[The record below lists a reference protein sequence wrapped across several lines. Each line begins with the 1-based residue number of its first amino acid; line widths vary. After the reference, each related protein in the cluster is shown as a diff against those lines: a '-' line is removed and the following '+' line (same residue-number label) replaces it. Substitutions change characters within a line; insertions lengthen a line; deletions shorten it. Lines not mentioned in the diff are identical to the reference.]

1 MTTSIFG
8 ELKSQEARLGL
19 PDGFFGSLLDEGDWS
34 FVIKLNALIEAACS
48 DALAARLHSPQLA
61 SSLSTLDLG
70 HNKHGKVALLRTLG
84 AVTNDQAATMQLLY
98 ELRNLLAHNIQQV
111 RFSFESY
118 IASLDKNQKR
128 NFVTRAGLA
137 ISDPVEVKDIRVP
150 RDAFILENPKLALW
164 LTFAEILACLHLEHE
179 FAEARLELL
188 AFKHLRRG
196 GAQ

>member
-70 HNKHGKVALLRTLG
+70 HNKHGKVALLRKLG

-137 ISDPVEVKDIRVP
+137 ISDPVEVKDIQVP

-188 AFKHLRRG
+188 AFKQLRRG